1 MLHTRRRLKT
11 ATACV
16 ECCSAGV
23 EAFPPKPLQDK
34 THLFTSLNGSAS
46 RRGTSHAA
54 PSQQNCCHAAMQQTK
69 ASCCHA

>member
-1 MLHTRRRLKT
+1 MQRTRRRLRT
-11 ATACV
+11 ATVCT

-23 EAFPPKPLQDK
+23 EAFPPKPLQGNI
-34 THLFTSLNGSAS
+34 HLFTSLGGSAS

-54 PSQQNCCHAAMQQTK
+54 PAQQNCCQAAIQQTR